1 MIRFEF
7 CRACFGYS
15 IHGECSV
22 VEVDIENSGDLAV
35 VVASRGITRTLK
47 ELRSVLTQEIFR
59 QMTNQSGRDLDN

>member
-22 VEVDIENSGDLAV
+22 VEVDVENSGDLAV
-35 VVASRGITRTLK
+35 VVASMGNNSDSEGT
-47 ELRSVLTQEIFR
+47 EE
-59 QMTNQSGRDLDN
+59 